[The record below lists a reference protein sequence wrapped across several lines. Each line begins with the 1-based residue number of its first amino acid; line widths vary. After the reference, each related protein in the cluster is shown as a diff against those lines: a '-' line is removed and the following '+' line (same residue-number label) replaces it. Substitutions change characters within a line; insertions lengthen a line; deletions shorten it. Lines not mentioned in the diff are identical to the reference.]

1 MPRVEVTGFE
11 VARVAPGHLH
21 EFVRV
26 KATVTF
32 TATEIRLNVPC
43 TVLTE
48 LWEVDDGMDHFIA
61 ATQRFSFPMT
71 PIVSGDA
78 DDRVRRLPPQV
89 VRPDGRSTV
98 TVIIQETFDI
108 GDQESGDEEY
118 RAVVFVIPEIRAD
131 VAMSNQVIANL
142 G

>member
-1 MPRVEVTGFE
+1 
-11 VARVAPGHLH
+11 
-21 EFVRV
+21 
-26 KATVTF
+26 
-32 TATEIRLNVPC
+32 
-43 TVLTE
+43 
-48 LWEVDDGMDHFIA
+48 
-61 ATQRFSFPMT
+61 MT

-89 VRPDGRSTV
+89 VQPDGRSRV
-98 TVIIQETFDI
+98 TVIIEERFDI

-131 VAMSNQVIANL
+131 VAMSNEVIANL

>member
-1 MPRVEVTGFE
+1 MPRVEVTEFE

-32 TATEIRLNVPC
+32 TATEVRLNVPC
-43 TVLTE
+43 TVLAE
-48 LWEVDDGMDHFIA
+48 LWEVDDGMDQFMA

-89 VRPDGRSTV
+89 VQPDGRSRVTV
-98 TVIIQETFDI
+98 TIEERFDI

-131 VAMSNQVIANL
+131 VAMSNEVIANL